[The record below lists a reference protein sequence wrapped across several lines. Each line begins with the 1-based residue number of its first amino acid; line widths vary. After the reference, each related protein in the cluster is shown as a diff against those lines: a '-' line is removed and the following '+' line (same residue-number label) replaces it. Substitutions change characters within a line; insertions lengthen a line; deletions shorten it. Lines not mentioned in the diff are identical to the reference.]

1 MLTHNLSD
9 RYKYYISARMFLQD
23 FHECRNVM
31 TLQAIVFIIQFLQAT
46 GNLGGC
52 YTLVGV
58 ALRSALRMGL
68 HRNLPQGSLTP
79 VETETRRRLFYTI
92 RQMDVYLSTT
102 LGLPLLLQ
110 DKDIDQQLP
119 TEIDD
124 EYITDTHIAQPP
136 PGASSVFE
144 AFNAHARLMKIL
156 AQILEDVYPQQSASG
171 DNKNATYSINYTR
184 IREIEHDLHEWQTQ
198 LPSSW
203 HPNQNDA
210 GDERERYAAAQ
221 VAFSHSIFF
230 PNCLPWLT

>member
-1 MLTHNLSD
+1 
-9 RYKYYISARMFLQD
+9 MFLQD

-79 VETETRRRLFYTI
+79 VEAETRRRLFYTI

-119 TEIDD
+119 SEVDD
-124 EYITDTHIAQPP
+124 EYITSTHIAQPP

-144 AFNAHARLMKIL
+144 AFNAHVRLMRIL
-156 AQILEDVYPQQSASG
+156 AQILEDVYPQQSAAG
-171 DNKNATYSINYTR
+171 DHKNATYSINYTR
-184 IREIEHDLHEWQTQ
+184 IREIEHDLHEWQNQ

-203 HPNQNDA
+203 HPSQNDA
-210 GDERERYAAAQ
+210 GDERERYASTSEQ
-221 VAFSHSIFF
+221 CSH
-230 PNCLPWLT
+230 NLLLPSASSWLTINPNNDM